1 VAGYDRTHV
10 FTLDYIYN
18 LPDVGKKLGDN
29 PVTNTILNG
38 WQITGVTRM
47 WSGLPFSVT
56 SNGNAGTL
64 GGGPRANYLGGDIIV
79 KDFARRLW
87 FNPLVFGRPRDGELG
102 NTGRNFLRGPGFTNF
117 DLSLFKDFKFTER
130 IKLQYRAEFFNIFNH
145 TQWFGINT
153 GISATNPNSPVTDPG
168 TSGQLTSTRDARKI
182 QMALKFT
189 F

>member
-1 VAGYDRTHV
+1 
-10 FTLDYIYN
+10 
-18 LPDVGKKLGDN
+18 
-29 PVTNTILNG
+29 
-38 WQITGVTRM
+38 M

-64 GGGPRANYLGGDIIV
+64 GGGPRANYLGGEIIV

-153 GISATNPNSPVTDPG
+153 GISATNPNSPVTDPS